1 MYVGSEFGQERFKP
15 TVGVIFAI
23 VISFSVLSAF
33 ISILLW
39 RTGYFSKPK
48 KKKVDHD
55 NLPIEHHY
63 YFSIK
68 DISAATEN
76 FRPEN
81 KIGEGGFGPVYK
93 VKMKNQLFNERDVR
107 LQYGGFLA
115 KLINKYKLSL
125 QDIVY
130 FLSYH

>member
-1 MYVGSEFGQERFKP
+1 MYIGSEFGQDRFKP

-23 VISFSVLSAF
+23 VIGFGMISAF

-39 RTGYFSKPK
+39 RTGYFRYFSKPK
-48 KKKVDHD
+48 KRKVDHN
-55 NLPIEHHY
+55 NLPVEHHY

-68 DISAATEN
+68 DINIATEN

-93 VKMKNQLFNERDVR
+93 VKMKIHFFHERR
-107 LQYGGFLA
+107 RSTTIWL
-115 KLINKYKLSL
+115 LS
-125 QDIVY
+125 D
-130 FLSYH
+130 